1 MRAKGAPVRHAH
13 DKKVDCKRDI
23 ARPRP
28 FAGMTLE
35 GWTRYVNHNATRWKQ
50 CTAMSQEDISLAAWV
65 TLVAYEH
72 IQSYMQEKINAEDMI
87 KFVRD
92 VRNKIKYKARMAML
106 YYEWKSDNFVLFQGD
121 DHKASAFTYANL
133 MLNDIASA
141 VIIGEA
147 MLRMQKANQ

>member
-1 MRAKGAPVRHAH
+1 
-13 DKKVDCKRDI
+13 
-23 ARPRP
+23 
-28 FAGMTLE
+28 
-35 GWTRYVNHNATRWKQ
+35 
-50 CTAMSQEDISLAAWV
+50 MSREDISRAAWV
-65 TLVAYEH
+65 TLVAYDH
-72 IQSYMQEKINAEDMI
+72 IQSYMQEKIKAEDMI

-92 VRNKIKYKARMAML
+92 VRNKVEYKARMALL

-121 DHKASAFTYANL
+121 DHKVSTFTYANL

>member
-1 MRAKGAPVRHAH
+1 MHVKSATVRHAH
-13 DKKVDCKRDI
+13 DKKVGWNCKI
-23 ARPRP
+23 ARPLP
-28 FAGMTLE
+28 FAAMTLE
-35 GWTRYVNHNATRWKQ
+35 GWRNYVNRKATKWKQ
-50 CTAMSQEDISLAAWV
+50 CTAMSREDISQAAWA

-72 IQSYMQEKINAEDMI
+72 IQSYTQEKIKAEDMI

-92 VRNKIKYKARMAML
+92 VRNKIEYKARMAML

-121 DHKASAFTYANL
+121 DRKASAFTYANL

-141 VIIGEA
+141 VIVGEA